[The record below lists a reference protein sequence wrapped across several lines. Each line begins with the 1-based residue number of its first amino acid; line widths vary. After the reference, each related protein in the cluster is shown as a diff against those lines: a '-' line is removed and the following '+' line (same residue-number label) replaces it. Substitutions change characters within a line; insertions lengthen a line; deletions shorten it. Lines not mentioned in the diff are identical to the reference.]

1 MQMKDIIP
9 GLAQKHKSIRALSQV
24 PSKPTAGLLPEN
36 QVHPAKVKK
45 WQTAWRSLHEEEK
58 LIYVSAARQ
67 ERSPGFRQRFNSYP
81 KTTLFHNFLTHS
93 SPVSKF
99 GMYITHNPFDES
111 GVLHM

>member
-1 MQMKDIIP
+1 MKDIIP

-45 WQTAWRSLHEEEK
+45 MANSMKKKNSFLSLQPVK
-58 LIYVSAARQ
+58 SALQDLGKDSTVIQRQ
-67 ERSPGFRQRFNSYP
+67 
-81 KTTLFHNFLTHS
+81 LHVHNFLTHS

>member
-1 MQMKDIIP
+1 MKDIIP
-9 GLAQKHKSIRALSQV
+9 GLTQKHKSIRALSQV

-36 QVHPAKVKK
+36 QVHPAKVKNGE
-45 WQTAWRSLHEEEK
+45 QHEEVCMK
-58 LIYVSAARQ
+58 KKNSFMSLQPVKSALQDLGKDSTVIQRQ
-67 ERSPGFRQRFNSYP
+67 
-81 KTTLFHNFLTHS
+81 LHVHNFLTHS